1 MGLIEKAVD
10 TMRLREEPAKFSAAN
25 KAPVR
30 QETFSIDFEALRAN
44 GFYAPN
50 ARSTSLALEL
60 RVIKRRLLRRL
71 GFFARSGDDRVMRN
85 AGRRRNLIMVT
96 STRPAEGKTFTAV
109 NLALSLALEEEIDT
123 LLVDADAPRP
133 KVRAH
138 LGLPEGPGLTDCI
151 LDGSR
156 SPAETALA
164 AEGVRLQV
172 LREGAP
178 VARAGE
184 LFGSPEAQQFF
195 VGLSTASKGRLIILD
210 APPVLATAEAAILA
224 RHVDEIVFV
233 VEADATPEPAVASA
247 LDELLDVNPNVSLVL
262 NRCLLPGGGTHYGSY
277 ERYENIPNDGPG
289 GGPRAAGD
297 KDNSHGQS

>member
-10 TMRLREEPAKFSAAN
+10 NMRRREASESLRPVEPA
-25 KAPVR
+25 PLR
-30 QETFSIDFEALRAN
+30 RETFSIDFEALRAN
-44 GFYAPN
+44 GFYAPA
-50 ARSTSLALEL
+50 ARSSALALEL

-71 GFFARSGDDRVMRN
+71 GFFSQSADARLARR
-85 AGRRRNLIMVT
+85 AGRRRNLVMVT
-96 STRPAEGKTFTAV
+96 STRPAEGKTYTAI
-109 NLALSLALEEEIDT
+109 NLALSLALEEEIDV
-123 LLVDADAPRP
+123 LLADADAPRP

-138 LGLPEGPGLTDCI
+138 LGIADGPGLTDCI
-151 LDGSR
+151 LGGSR
-156 SPAETALA
+156 TPRETALA
-164 AEGVRLQV
+164 AEGARLEV

-184 LFGSPEAQQFF
+184 LFASPEAQQFF
-195 VGLSTASKGRLIILD
+195 VGLSTASPERLIILD

-233 VEADATPEPAVASA
+233 VEADATPEPAVAAA

-277 ERYENIPNDGPG
+277 ERYENIPDEGAG
-289 GGPRAAGD
+289 GRSGAAGD
-297 KDNSHGQS
+297 KDRTHGG